1 MRCIVVLW
9 KQRSMNLAE
18 DRKLLI
24 EEIQQLKDER
34 IIDAIKELLAFGKK
48 YREDDDNEES
58 SILKE
63 SNEDYSWC
71 CPQF

>member
-1 MRCIVVLW
+1 
-9 KQRSMNLAE
+9 MNRAE

-63 SNEDYSWC
+63 SNEDYS
-71 CPQF
+71 